1 MKRPLKGTQ
10 LCLKGVRVIVSEKQ
24 SVEQS
29 HIGEQDLCH
38 AGFLSYLCWGD
49 LSLFTHSLS
58 PAFPLSQRVHTP

>member
-1 MKRPLKGTQ
+1 M
-10 LCLKGVRVIVSEKQ
+10 IVSEKQ
-24 SVEQS
+24 SVGQS

-58 PAFPLSQRVHTP
+58 PALPLSQRVHTP